1 MRVWRIYDYEAAYAL
16 LPNFDPLD
24 GQGAT
29 LYPGRWNQVG
39 VRMLYTSQTPEL
51 AMLELLTKLNPS
63 AFGVRM
69 AVEVEVP
76 DDALVQDAA
85 PTMLG
90 YLLRGEDSD
99 TQAYGSG
106 WAARGQSLVLKVPSA
121 VLPVS
126 SNYLI
131 NPLHKQAQRLRVVRQ
146 VEVSVD
152 PRLTR
157 NVSRS
162 KGAK

>member
-1 MRVWRIYDYEAAYAL
+1 MRVWRIYDPEAAYAL

-24 GQGAT
+24 GQGAA
-29 LYPGRWNQVG
+29 LYPGRWNKGG
-39 VRMLYTSQTPEL
+39 VRMVYTSQSPEL

-69 AVEVEVP
+69 AVEIDVP
-76 DDALVQDAA
+76 DDARVQDAA
-85 PTMLG
+85 PAMLG
-90 YLLRGEDSD
+90 HLLRGEESD
-99 TQAYGSG
+99 TQSYGSD

-131 NPLHKQAQRLRVVRQ
+131 NPVHPQAQRLRVVRQ
-146 VEVSVD
+146 VEVGMD
-152 PRLTR
+152 PRL
-157 NVSRS
+157 VQSMDY
-162 KGAK
+162 